1 LIEIAADIKVF
12 KELGMSMESE
22 KPPKGFY
29 ISEDKIFFTDEKAE
43 TKIDNVVLDV
53 DKPDILDF
61 PQRFGDLFPES
72 CSNLESNV
80 TKEVLIELVDRVA
93 MSLDLEKSMVN
104 NIISQ
109 EKSIP
114 VALDLDKK

>member
-1 LIEIAADIKVF
+1 
-12 KELGMSMESE
+12 
-22 KPPKGFY
+22 
-29 ISEDKIFFTDEKAE
+29 
-43 TKIDNVVLDV
+43 
-53 DKPDILDF
+53 
-61 PQRFGDLFPES
+61 
-72 CSNLESNV
+72 
-80 TKEVLIELVDRVA
+80 

>member
-1 LIEIAADIKVF
+1 
-12 KELGMSMESE
+12 MSLDLE
-22 KPPKGFY
+22 KSMVNNI
-29 ISEDKIFFTDEKAE
+29 ISQEKS
-43 TKIDNVVLDV
+43 I
-53 DKPDILDF
+53 PISS
-61 PQRFGDLFPES
+61 ES